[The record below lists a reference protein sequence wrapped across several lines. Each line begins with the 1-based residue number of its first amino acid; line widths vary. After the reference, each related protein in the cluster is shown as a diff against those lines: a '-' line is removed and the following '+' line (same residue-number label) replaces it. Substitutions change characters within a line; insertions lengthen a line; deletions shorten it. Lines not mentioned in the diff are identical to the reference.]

1 MLQLLWRQALM
12 LKLPPLACDCMS
24 ALTCL
29 LAAFVAAAAGAGE
42 VAGVLAAC
50 FCQAAAAAPDP
61 APPTRIPIII
71 LLAGTRMWFPRLE
84 RRAQAGLKDTQRL
97 ALPDREGQ
105 KMLAFAR
112 PTGKDVVFGV

>member
-1 MLQLLWRQALM
+1 
-12 LKLPPLACDCMS
+12 
-24 ALTCL
+24 
-29 LAAFVAAAAGAGE
+29 
-42 VAGVLAAC
+42 
-50 FCQAAAAAPDP
+50 
-61 APPTRIPIII
+61 
-71 LLAGTRMWFPRLE
+71 MWFPRLE